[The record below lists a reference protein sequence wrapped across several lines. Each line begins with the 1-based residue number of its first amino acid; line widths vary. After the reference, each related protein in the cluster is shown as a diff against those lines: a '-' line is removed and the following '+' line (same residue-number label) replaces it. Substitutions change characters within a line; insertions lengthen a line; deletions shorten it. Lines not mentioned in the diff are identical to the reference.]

1 MKPAFKDHDVVT
13 ALVALPA
20 QGEDE
25 AVRVGQ
31 VGTIVHIATGPSLA
45 YLVEFINDEGETLAM
60 PFMTPEQIAPW
71 LPEPEPA

>member
-1 MKPAFKDHDVVT
+1 MTAAFKELDVVT

-25 AVRVGQ
+25 AVRVGD
-31 VGTIVHIATGPSLA
+31 VGTIVHVAERPHLA
-45 YLVEFINDEGETLAM
+45 YMVEFINGDGETLAM

-71 LPEPEPA
+71 VPQPAGA